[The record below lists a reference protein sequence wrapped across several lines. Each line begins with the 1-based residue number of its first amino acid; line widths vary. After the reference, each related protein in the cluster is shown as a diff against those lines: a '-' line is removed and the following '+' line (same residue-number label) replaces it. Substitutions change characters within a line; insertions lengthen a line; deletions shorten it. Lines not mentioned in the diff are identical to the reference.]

1 MDMRRSGAVGGNRL
15 VAHGVEHGMSG
26 SIGDVAGP
34 MLVVSYRK
42 RYFGNN
48 WAHCMQEGMR
58 SLRHWSKGEIELFA
72 AFTSSVNSCNY

>member
-1 MDMRRSGAVGGNRL
+1 MRIEIVRRL
-15 VAHGVEHGMSG
+15 SPLQRVCLAMWKAI
-26 SIGDVAGP
+26 IGDVAGP